1 MNEASYSGGETITAF
16 FDQRSEAEAAVTRLR
31 SAGISDSSIRLS
43 GNGTAAGTGSSP
55 GSSEE
60 KGFLESL
67 SDFFFPEEDRHAYE
81 EGMRRGGYL
90 VCVTGVANTE
100 RERLFDVLEDAG
112 AVDFNEREQS
122 WRSEGWTGSTGAG
135 AGYGSGGTHGAGY
148 GSGAGSASAQAGFA
162 EERGTFSGRAGSG
175 TDEEAVPVVEEELRV
190 GKRDRSHGRVRVR
203 SYVSERPVSEEV
215 TLRDER
221 VDVERRPVDRPLH
234 AGEDAFRE
242 RSIEAEEHSE
252 EAVVDK
258 QARVVEEVALRKQS
272 DTHTDTVSDT
282 VRRTDVEVDR
292 EDDETTSRR

>member
-1 MNEASYSGGETITAF
+1 MTEASYLGGETITAF
-16 FDQRSEAEAAVTRLR
+16 FDQRSEADAAAAQLR
-31 SAGISDSSIRLS
+31 SIGLPDGSIRMS
-43 GNGTAAGTGSSP
+43 GDARGTGTGSRT
-55 GSSEE
+55 GEE

-67 SDFFFPEEDRHAYE
+67 NDFFFPEEDRLAYE
-81 EGMRRGGYL
+81 EGIRRGGYL
-90 VCVTGVANTE
+90 VCVTGVSGAE
-100 RERLFDVLEDAG
+100 RERVLDVLEDAG
-112 AVDFNEREQS
+112 AVDFDERERS
-122 WRSEGWTGSTGAG
+122 WRTEGWTGATGTGASYG
-135 AGYGSGGTHGAGY
+135 AA
-148 GSGAGSASAQAGFA
+148 AGSASAPTGFA
-162 EERGTFSGRAGSG
+162 ESRGAFSGREGAGG
-175 TDEEAVPVVEEELRV
+175 EEQTVPVVEEELRV

-215 TLRDER
+215 TLRDEH

-272 DTHTDTVSDT
+272 GTHTETVSDT

-292 EDDETTSRR
+292 DDDESSPRR

>member
-1 MNEASYSGGETITAF
+1 MTEASYLGGETITAF
-16 FDQRSEAEAAVTRLR
+16 FDQRSEADAAAAQLR
-31 SAGISDSSIRLS
+31 SIGLPDGSIRMS
-43 GNGTAAGTGSSP
+43 GDARGTGTGSRT
-55 GSSEE
+55 GEE

-67 SDFFFPEEDRHAYE
+67 NDFFFPEEDRLAYE
-81 EGMRRGGYL
+81 EGIRRGGYL
-90 VCVTGVANTE
+90 VCVTGVSGRSASAFSMCSRTQAPSISMSGNGHGA
-100 RERLFDVLEDAG
+100 RKAG
-112 AVDFNEREQS
+112 PAPRALA
-122 WRSEGWTGSTGAG
+122 R
-135 AGYGSGGTHGAGY
+135 GYGAA
-148 GSGAGSASAQAGFA
+148 AGSASAPTGFA
-162 EERGTFSGRAGSG
+162 ESRGAFSGREGAGG
-175 TDEEAVPVVEEELRV
+175 EEQTVPVVEEELRV

-215 TLRDER
+215 TLRDEH

-272 DTHTDTVSDT
+272 GTHTETVSDT

-292 EDDETTSRR
+292 DDDESSPRR